1 MPDSGGGETQPKLSG
16 QGQTGDGWTLVLYR
30 LSEIERKLD
39 RQIVDERE
47 KWREYD
53 KRMEEMSA
61 RQTATDIA
69 VGRLSER
76 LAISQVFQAI
86 FTTVA
91 GVVAGLFGRQ

>member
-1 MPDSGGGETQPKLSG
+1 MSDTQETQPKQSNSPA
-16 QGQTGDGWTLVLYR
+16 DGWTLVLYR

-39 RQIVDERE
+39 RQLVDEHE
-47 KWREYD
+47 WRRDYD
-53 KRMEEMSA
+53 A
-61 RQTATDIA
+61 RLAEFGAKQNATDIA

>member
-1 MPDSGGGETQPKLSG
+1 MSDSQETQPK
-16 QGQTGDGWTLVLYR
+16 QTNSPSDGWTLVLYR

-39 RQIVDERE
+39 RQLVDERE
-47 KWREYD
+47 WRRDYD
-53 KRMEEMSA
+53 KRLEEMA
-61 RQTATDIA
+61 NKQNATDVA

>member
-1 MPDSGGGETQPKLSG
+1 MTDPAGETQPKQPNSPA
-16 QGQTGDGWTLVLYR
+16 DGWTLVLYR

-39 RQIVDERE
+39 RQLIDERE
-47 KWREYD
+47 WHRDYD
-53 KRMEEMSA
+53 KRLGELTDK
-61 RQTATDIA
+61 QNATDIA

-76 LAISQVFQAI
+76 LAISQVFQAV

>member
-1 MPDSGGGETQPKLSG
+1 MTDTGGDTQPK
-16 QGQTGDGWTLVLYR
+16 QTNSPADGWTLVLYR

-39 RQIVDERE
+39 RQLIDERE
-47 KWREYD
+47 WRRDYD
-53 KRMEEMSA
+53 KRLAELTDK
-61 RQTATDIA
+61 QNATDIA

>member
-1 MPDSGGGETQPKLSG
+1 MSDSTDATQPK
-16 QGQTGDGWTLVLYR
+16 QTNSPADGWTLVLYR

-39 RQIVDERE
+39 RQLTDERE
-47 KWREYD
+47 WRRDYD
-53 KRMEEMSA
+53 KRLEEMA
-61 RQTATDIA
+61 AKQNATDVA

>member
-1 MPDSGGGETQPKLSG
+1 MSDSQETQPK
-16 QGQTGDGWTLVLYR
+16 QGNSPADGWTLVLYR

-39 RQIVDERE
+39 RQMTDERE
-47 KWREYD
+47 WRRDYD
-53 KRMEEMSA
+53 KRLAEMTDK
-61 RQTATDIA
+61 QNATDIA

-76 LAISQVFQAI
+76 LAISQVFQAV

>member
-1 MPDSGGGETQPKLSG
+1 MTDTGGETQPK
-16 QGQTGDGWTLVLYR
+16 QTNSPADGWTLVLYR

-39 RQIVDERE
+39 RQLTDERE
-47 KWREYD
+47 WRRDYD
-53 KRMEEMSA
+53 KRLAELTDK
-61 RQTATDIA
+61 QNATDIA